1 MTYFHE
7 LIKNQLILQNLEEL
21 NYIEATDIQ
30 KEVIPLVREGLDV
43 FGVAQTGTGKT
54 ASFCLPLIENLLN
67 RPVSGIPTVLVLTPT
82 RELCMQTQENIQMY
96 VKGSSLKSCAIYG
109 GVKHIY
115 QAQDINQGLNFIVA
129 TPGRLLDLLKKEL
142 ISLSGIE
149 VLVLD
154 EADRMLEIGFI
165 GDLNQILKFI
175 PNRRQTLLYSATVPE
190 SIRELSQTIQN
201 NPSYIEVT
209 KNSSVNSDIAQY
221 VYHCLSTEKLPLLK
235 KVISEDAFGSVL
247 IFTNT
252 KNGAD
257 DVAQY
262 LTKNHIEARAIHSD
276 KKQAERDKCIKQ
288 FTEGKLNILVATDLV
303 ARGIDVESVAMVIN
317 FDLPLEPE
325 TYVHRVGRTGRAGR
339 SGFAYSFC
347 VKNESKTLE
356 AIEKLTG
363 PLVQLTQV

>member
-1 MTYFHE
+1 MAYFHE
-7 LIKNQLILQNLEEL
+7 LISNPLILQNLEEL
-21 NYIEATDIQ
+21 NYFEATDIQ
-30 KEVIPLVREGLDV
+30 KKAIPLVREGRDV

-67 RPVSGIPTVLVLTPT
+67 KPVTTIPTVLILTPT
-82 RELCMQTQENIQMY
+82 RELCMQTEVNIQTFA
-96 VKGSSLKSCAIYG
+96 KGTALKSCAIYG
-109 GVKHIY
+109 GVKHVY
-115 QAQDINQGLNFIVA
+115 QSQDINQGLNFIVA

-142 ISLSGIE
+142 ISLTGIE

-190 SIRELSQTIQN
+190 SIRDLSQTIQN
-201 NPSYIEVT
+201 NPIYIEVT
-209 KNSSVNSDIAQY
+209 KNSSVNSDISQY
-221 VYHCLSTEKLPLLK
+221 VYHCLSAEKLPLLK
-235 KVISEDAFGSVL
+235 KVLSEDAFGSVL

-276 KKQAERDKCIKQ
+276 KKQADRDKCIKQ

-339 SGFAYSFC
+339 SGLAYSFC

-356 AIEKLTG
+356 AIEKLVG
-363 PLVQLTQV
+363 ALVVK